1 LKRELI
7 KVNLRSLCQELFRK
21 LITNKVQ
28 LTISA
33 YLIGKHSVKQVNISE
48 PLSVRKEMLEHPED
62 SLWIH
67 ADDRGDVFRLQDI
80 FGLHPLAIEAI
91 VHTHQPSK
99 IEEYGAYLFTIIDGV
114 RYEKQKVSEDRDGKG
129 QNDHGGISNPSDHEY
144 SDSDLD
150 EDDLYVFLEQR
161 WIITIN
167 FNSQRQLESNIKQR
181 ISRSLTPSAHHQSIR
196 TPLSEQ
202 HQQQQQQ
209 QSLSG
214 KRDVESSSSYSR
226 AICEMVYRFA
236 IEEIISS
243 YYPILSNINTRL
255 EQIKDHVILHQPT
268 KSQLSD
274 ILLIRRNISF
284 LENTL
289 VMITSAFADI
299 INLVVQTKFSKDSIR
314 HIRSLNARVTYL
326 QNNVENMHQ
335 RVINLREAYNSSLN
349 ANLNE
354 TIRTLTVIATI
365 ILPLTLITG
374 IYGMNFDVMPELHSP
389 FGYYYSLLLMGAV
402 AAGMLIY
409 FRNKKWI

>member
-1 LKRELI
+1 
-7 KVNLRSLCQELFRK
+7 
-21 LITNKVQ
+21 

-33 YLIGKHSVKQVNISE
+33 YLIEKHSIKQVNISE

-99 IEEYGAYLFTIIDGV
+99 VEEYGAYLFTIIDGV

-129 QNDHGGISNPSDHEY
+129 QNDHGGISSHGDHEY
-144 SDSDLD
+144 SDSYLD
-150 EDDLYVFLEQR
+150 EDDLYAFLEQR

-181 ISRSLTPSAHHQSIR
+181 ISRSLTPSAHHQSIH
-196 TPLSEQ
+196 TPLPE
-202 HQQQQQQ
+202 QQQQQQ

-214 KRDVESSSSYSR
+214 KRDVESSSSSSYSR

-236 IEEIISS
+236 IEEVISS
-243 YYPILSNINTRL
+243 FYPILSNINAKL
-255 EQIKDHVILHQPT
+255 EQIEDHVILHQPT

-274 ILLIRRNISF
+274 ILLIRRKLGF

-289 VMITSAFADI
+289 AMITAAFTDI
-299 INLVVQTKFSKDSIR
+299 INGVVQTKLSKDSLR
-314 HIRSLNARVTYL
+314 HIRSLNDRVAYL
-326 QNNVENMHQ
+326 KNNVENMYQ
-335 RVINLREAYNSSLN
+335 RVINLREAYNSSMN

-354 TIRTLTVIATI
+354 IIRTLTVIATI

-389 FGYYYSLLLMGAV
+389 YGYYYSLLLMGAV
-402 AAGMLIY
+402 AGGMVIY
-409 FRNKKWI
+409 FKNKKWI

>member
-1 LKRELI
+1 
-7 KVNLRSLCQELFRK
+7 
-21 LITNKVQ
+21 

-48 PLSVRKEMLEHPED
+48 PLSVRNEMLEHPED

-99 IEEYGAYLFTIIDGV
+99 VEEYGAYLFTIIDGV
-114 RYEKQKVSEDRDGKG
+114 RYEKQKVSEDKDGKG
-129 QNDHGGISNPSDHEY
+129 QNDHGSISSPGDHGY
-144 SDSDLD
+144 PDSDLD
-150 EDDLYVFLEQR
+150 EDDLYAFLEQR

-202 HQQQQQQ
+202 QQQQQQ

-214 KRDVESSSSYSR
+214 KRDVESISSSSYSR

-236 IEEIISS
+236 IEEVISS
-243 YYPILSNINTRL
+243 YYPILNNINTRL
-255 EQIKDHVILHQPT
+255 EQIEDHVILHQPT

-299 INLVVQTKFSKDSIR
+299 INGVVQTKFSKDSLR
-314 HIRSLNARVTYL
+314 HIRSLNDRVTYL

-389 FGYYYSLLLMGAV
+389 FGYYYSLLLMAAV
-402 AAGMLIY
+402 AGGMVIY
-409 FRNKKWI
+409 FKNKKWI

>member
-1 LKRELI
+1 
-7 KVNLRSLCQELFRK
+7 
-21 LITNKVQ
+21 
-28 LTISA
+28 
-33 YLIGKHSVKQVNISE
+33 
-48 PLSVRKEMLEHPED
+48 
-62 SLWIH
+62 
-67 ADDRGDVFRLQDI
+67 
-80 FGLHPLAIEAI
+80 
-91 VHTHQPSK
+91 
-99 IEEYGAYLFTIIDGV
+99 
-114 RYEKQKVSEDRDGKG
+114 
-129 QNDHGGISNPSDHEY
+129 
-144 SDSDLD
+144 
-150 EDDLYVFLEQR
+150 
-161 WIITIN
+161 
-167 FNSQRQLESNIKQR
+167 
-181 ISRSLTPSAHHQSIR
+181 LTPSAHHQSIR

-202 HQQQQQQ
+202 QQQQQ
-209 QSLSG
+209 QSLSS
-214 KRDVESSSSYSR
+214 KRDVESSSSSSYSR

-236 IEEIISS
+236 IEEVISS

-255 EQIKDHVILHQPT
+255 EQIEDHVILHQPT

-299 INLVVQTKFSKDSIR
+299 INLVVQTKFSKDSLR
-314 HIRSLNARVTYL
+314 HIRSLNDRVTYL

-402 AAGMLIY
+402 AGGMVIY
-409 FRNKKWI
+409 FKNKKWI

>member
-1 LKRELI
+1 
-7 KVNLRSLCQELFRK
+7 
-21 LITNKVQ
+21 

-33 YLIGKHSVKQVNISE
+33 YVIAKHSVKEVNISE
-48 PLSVRKEMLEHPED
+48 PLSVRKEMLEHPEE

-67 ADDRGDVFRLQDI
+67 ADDRGDIFRLQDV

-99 IEEYGAYLFTIIDGV
+99 VEEYGAYLFTIIDGV
-114 RYEKQKVSEDRDGKG
+114 RYEKQKVSAGGREAKGHNEDDSSSRR
-129 QNDHGGISNPSDHEY
+129 NDHEY
-144 SDSDLD
+144 SDSDLE
-150 EDDLYVFLEQR
+150 EDDLYIFLEQR

-167 FNSQRQLESNIKQR
+167 FNSQQLESNIKQR
-181 ISRSLTPSAHHQSIR
+181 ISRSLIPSHHRSISI
-196 TPLSEQ
+196 PLSEQ
-202 HQQQQQQ
+202 GKQQQ
-209 QSLSG
+209 QSLSSQ
-214 KRDVESSSSYSR
+214 RNVDSSSYSR

-236 IEEIISS
+236 IEEVISS
-243 YYPILSNINTRL
+243 YYPILSNINAKL
-255 EQIKDHVILHQPT
+255 EQIEDYVILHQPT

-274 ILLIRRNISF
+274 ILLIRRKLGF

-289 VMITSAFADI
+289 AMITAAFTDI
-299 INLVVQTKFSKDSIR
+299 INGAVQTKLNKDSLR
-314 HIRSLNARVTYL
+314 HIRSLNDRVTYL
-326 QNNVENMHQ
+326 KNNVENMHQ

-365 ILPLTLITG
+365 ILPLTLISG

-402 AAGMLIY
+402 AGGMVIY
-409 FRNKKWI
+409 FKNKKWI